1 MRSIFVFTALLLHF
15 CHATASD
22 VAFAGFAFAGDMQ
35 SSAARFP
42 ISKRL
47 EASLQSELRQKVAAV
62 KPEHFSLV
70 ARIDDLQG
78 RDQAVAVAM
87 VVTSES
93 VSTER
98 FGNVYKVLVQLRAQ
112 AMFFDF
118 KSKTVVRAYPIS
130 FAYIDALSAPPT
142 QEQITERISTVYR
155 GAGGKPGL
163 IQRFVDTL
171 ARATIPAQVPRF
183 VQVTNV
189 SVGDEAREQFP
200 AHLRGAAGDT
210 WIADAL
216 GEAISSKLGIP
227 ILPYA
232 KGYAIGNVMSMT
244 IGDSTVYNLTLP
256 KPDYEF
262 SADIVKLK
270 KVLYSEQAAG
280 KSFIYGTLA
289 KIQLIEPLSD
299 TAYLRSNFKNGE
311 VKVVPATQQTTDDF
325 PAFEDSMRGLFA
337 KLSRAVGGEEQV
349 WLKSAAD
356 AKDIDQQ
363 ITKTRELLKSC
374 K

>member
-1 MRSIFVFTALLLHF
+1 
-15 CHATASD
+15 
-22 VAFAGFAFAGDMQ
+22 MQ